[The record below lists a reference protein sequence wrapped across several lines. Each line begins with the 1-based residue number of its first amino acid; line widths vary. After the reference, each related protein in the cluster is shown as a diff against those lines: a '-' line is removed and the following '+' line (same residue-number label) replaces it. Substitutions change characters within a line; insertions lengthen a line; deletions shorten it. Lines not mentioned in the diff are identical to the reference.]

1 MASNRLARLQAFT
14 GIDFHVAITLL
25 FRVWGIVAGG
35 VMVFVIPA
43 TLSPQQQGYYFTFAS
58 LLGLQI
64 FFELGLNQ
72 VVVQLVSHE
81 MAFLSW
87 GARGELVGEV
97 GHLDRLKS
105 IVALLRRWYAVAAT
119 LFLLVAAMAGAL
131 LFDRT
136 GSLPRQ
142 LWLGPWLSLVSMTA
156 INLYFSP
163 MLAVVEGCGR
173 VGQVARLRLAQSM
186 IGYGL
191 TWAALIA
198 GLGLWA
204 IPLSAAT
211 AGLCTALW
219 LRLDNHLLRAF
230 EITTPL
236 PHGSGVDWRREVLP
250 FQWRIAVSWIS
261 GYLIFQLFTPLVFV
275 NLGPVAAGRLG
286 IALAI
291 FNALMSVGVSWIN
304 AKIPSLTAHVTR
316 GERAELNRNFGSV
329 ARRSA
334 AFTIASSMTV
344 LLVVYLLDASGVPH
358 VDRIADLPTLACI
371 AISTSATI
379 LIYAAASYMRAHR
392 EEPMLAVSVV
402 GGLITLVAAYF
413 ASRHGTFATMLVQ
426 TAITLVISVPW
437 TLQLFLRYYRRVA
450 A

>member
-1 MASNRLARLQAFT
+1 MASNRLSRLQAIT
-14 GIDFHVAITLL
+14 GIDFHVAATLL

-35 VMVFVIPA
+35 VMVFAIPA
-43 TLSPQQQGYYFTFAS
+43 ALGPQQQGYYFTFAS

-81 MAFLSW
+81 MAYLSW
-87 GARGELVGEV
+87 GPRGELVGESA
-97 GHLDRLKS
+97 HSDRLKS
-105 IVALLRRWYAVAAT
+105 IVALLRRWYGVAAT
-119 LFLLVAAMAGAL
+119 LFLLLTSLAGAV

-136 GSLPRQ
+136 GSLPREF
-142 LWLGPWLSLVSMTA
+142 WVGPWLALVGVTA

-191 TWAALIA
+191 MWAALYA
-198 GLGLWA
+198 GAGLWA
-204 IPLSAAT
+204 IPLGAGT

-219 LRLDNHLLRAF
+219 LRSGTHLLRAF
-230 EITTPL
+230 EITTPIS
-236 PHGSGVDWRREVLP
+236 PGCGVDWKREVLP

-261 GYLIFQLFTPLVFV
+261 GYLIFQLFTPFVFV

-304 AKIPSLTAHVTR
+304 AKIPALTAHVTR
-316 GERAELNRNFGSV
+316 
-329 ARRSA
+329 RSA
-334 AFTIASSMTV
+334 AFTTASSATV
-344 LLVVYLLDASGVPH
+344 VLVVYLLGVFGVPH

-379 LIYAAASYMRAHR
+379 FIYAWASYMRAHR

-402 GGLITLVAAYF
+402 GGIVTLIAAYL
-413 ASRHGTFATMLVQ
+413 ASRHGTFMTMLVQ
-426 TAITLVISVPW
+426 TVVTLVISVPW
-437 TLQLFLRYYRRVA
+437 TLRLFQRYYRRPA
-450 A
+450 P

>member
-1 MASNRLARLQAFT
+1 MASDRTSKLQAFT
-14 GIDFHVAITLL
+14 GIDFHVGITLL

-35 VMVFVIPA
+35 IMVLAIPA
-43 TLSPQQQGYYFTFAS
+43 AFSPQQQGYYFTFAS

-81 MAFLSW
+81 MAYLSW
-87 GARGELVGEV
+87 GPDGKLAGER

-105 IVALLRRWYAVAAT
+105 IVLLLRKWYAVAAT
-119 LFLLVAAMAGAL
+119 LFLLFTAILGSL

-142 LWLGPWLSLVSMTA
+142 VWLGPWAAMVSVTA

-173 VGQVARLRLAQSM
+173 VGQVARLRLIQSM
-186 IGYGL
+186 IGYSL
-191 TWAALIA
+191 TWAALFA
-198 GLGLWA
+198 GAGLWA

-219 LRLDNHLLRAF
+219 LRLDSHVLRAF
-230 EITTPL
+230 ETAVPIAR
-236 PHGSGVDWRREVLP
+236 GRGIDWKREVLP

-261 GYLIFQLFTPLVFV
+261 GYLIFQLFIPLVFV
-275 NLGPVAAGRLG
+275 NLGSVAAGRLG

-304 AKIPSLTAHVTR
+304 AKMPALTTHVTR
-316 GERAELNRNFGSV
+316 GERAELNRTFDSV
-329 ARRSA
+329 ARRAVAFTAAGSA
-334 AFTIASSMTV
+334 AV
-344 LLVVYLLDASGVPH
+344 LLVVYVVGVLGVPH
-358 VDRIADLPTLACI
+358 VDRIADLPTLVCI
-371 AISTSATI
+371 AISTSATT
-379 LIYAAASYMRAHR
+379 LIYAGAAYMRAHR
-392 EEPMLAVSVV
+392 EEPMLPVSVV
-402 GGLITLVAAYF
+402 GGVVTLVTSYF
-413 ASRHGTFATMLVQ
+413 ASQHGVFVTMLAQ
-426 TAITLVISVPW
+426 TTITLVISLPW
-437 TLQLFLRYYRRVA
+437 TIRLFQSYYRRA